1 MTKEGTTFKQKQ
13 QTLQVVAMFFFQ
25 SFFNLVPMFQ
35 QSRSQGPA
43 RWKTKF
49 KMADEEV
56 KRVKDLMAKK
66 NSIEEEIKELNEVL
80 ESVSLNYLLLAHFYC
95 NCYIFS
101 SCFHFY
107 NNLTSVHCLRVE
119 LMTSYDSAPI

>member
-13 QTLQVVAMFFFQ
+13 QTLQVVAMFFLQ

-35 QSRSQGPA
+35 QSRSQCPA

-95 NCYIFS
+95 NC
-101 SCFHFY
+101 
-107 NNLTSVHCLRVE
+107 
-119 LMTSYDSAPI
+119 